1 VAESKENRTKASK
14 LHRRVKD
21 GKKLTPE
28 QKRWLDAYDVRTAKA
43 KGRVQLFKT
52 VTYEHLEAKPRWS
65 DPANQMNLPAV
76 KVHAL
81 PPPSS
86 AVTVHE
92 TEHLT
97 DRLDAAALT
106 WRPTVPPP
114 PEDAEPT
121 PPGAPPPPTVGAPI
135 VDAAPDPAA
144 TAAGATAGSGTG
156 SPAMA
161 VKVAGIVVLIT
172 RAGIKATL
180 ELLEDAPLPDEL
192 RELMHDP
199 EAQQQTLQ
207 EVGAAAYRMSID
219 AGWQDIPGGDKA
231 TVIGACLGSFG
242 AIYANHRRK
251 KKQKAENGTT
261 AAPSSS
267 SARSAAPQP
276 AARPTPPQ
284 ADVPPELA
292 GIWGDS

>member
-14 LHRRVKD
+14 LHRRLRD
-21 GKKLTPE
+21 GKKLSPE
-28 QKRWLDAYDVRTAKA
+28 NKRWLDAYDVRTAKA
-43 KGRVQLFKT
+43 KARVQDFKAAAPPT
-52 VTYEHLEAKPRWS
+52 VPPYMVRRGPLAGLQLSAPREE
-65 DPANQMNLPAV
+65 
-76 KVHAL
+76 L
-81 PPPSS
+81 PPPISP
-86 AVTVHE
+86 VTVHE

-135 VDAAPDPAA
+135 VDAAPDPEA
-144 TAAGATAGSGTG
+144 TANAAAGGGTG

-161 VKVAGIVVLIT
+161 VKVAGVVVLIT
-172 RAGIKATL
+172 RAGIKASL
-180 ELLEDAPLPDEL
+180 ELLEDAPLPEEL

-231 TVIGACLGSFG
+231 TVIAACLGSFG

-251 KKQKAENGTT
+251 KKKKVENGTT
-261 AAPSSS
+261 AAASSS
-267 SARSAAPQP
+267 SARASSPQP
-276 AARPTPPQ
+276 AARPNAPQ

-292 GIWGDS
+292 GVWGDS